1 MAYKFERLDVWQR
14 SLEYVD
20 RMYAI
25 ADHLP
30 SSEKYNLTSQIRRAA
45 TSISLNVA
53 EGSTGLSDAEQSR
66 FLRIAIRPLLETVA
80 CLHLIKRRGYVD
92 AEMLRKAYRA
102 SQPLFAQLQAFRASL
117 RDGTSQAREV
127 DASYEGDFPF

>member
-20 RMYAI
+20 RMCAI
-25 ADHLP
+25 ADQLP
-30 SSEKYNLTSQIRRAA
+30 SGEKYNLTSQVRRAA
-45 TSISLNVA
+45 TSISLNIA

-66 FLRIAIRPLLETVA
+66 FLRIATRSLLETVA

-92 AEMLRKAYRA
+92 VDTLREAYRA
-102 SQPLFAQLQAFRASL
+102 SQPLFAQLQAFQASL
-117 RDGTSQAREV
+117 RDGTSRVGEV
-127 DASYEGDFPF
+127 AASYDGDVPF